1 MFHLEYEWH
10 DVAPRAGSEG
20 TESSVSS
27 SSTDATSLQQRRVR
41 RCRICK
47 RFMDY
52 EVLIVHM
59 QKFHGI
65 EMTREVSKV
74 VRPKKRSTRC
84 EVEGC
89 DFIARSQL
97 AYIKHMKEEHSAE
110 GKIEHYVR
118 CPLCQ
123 VPFDD
128 HENLVEHCRTDHGDE
143 ECIVEMRTFQNA
155 KECEKWKESLVE
167 SHCTAFVINEGYQST
182 SHNVLYYQC
191 SRYGIEFIY
200 EDGAILVKYCTRHI
214 NHDLSVPDLPLSK
227 ADREVIAG
235 YLRRGV
241 GIDIIRGI
249 IRQKNTNPKTR
260 LHWIRNDDI
269 RITLATLQYEE
280 KLKERIASSS
290 SEVRGLRQTQLA
302 PAVADTS
309 IPATSLLEESFKCEG
324 ARKNGSDVSVDVPS
338 MNSAE
343 SLLGC
348 SSCIKL
354 AEKVAELEAIV
365 RKLSEQ
371 MMEVNGAQLFE
382 SAVKVE
388 KL

>member
-1 MFHLEYEWH
+1 ME
-10 DVAPRAGSEG
+10 PRQLRLSSDGAQ
-20 TESSVSS
+20 SSVSNN
-27 SSTDATSLQQRRVR
+27 STDETSLQQRRVR

-65 EMTREVSKV
+65 EMAREVSTV
-74 VRPKKRSTRC
+74 VRPKKRTTRC

-97 AYIKHMKEEHSAE
+97 AYIKHMKVVHSPEE
-110 GKIEHYVR
+110 KLEHYVR

-123 VPFDD
+123 VPFDE

-143 ECIVEMRTFQNA
+143 QCVVEMRTFQNA
-155 KECEKWKESLVE
+155 KECE
-167 SHCTAFVINEGYQST
+167 
-182 SHNVLYYQC
+182 
-191 SRYGIEFIY
+191 EFIY
-200 EDGAILVKYCTRHI
+200 EDGAILVKFCTRHM

-227 ADREVIAG
+227 ADRDVIAG

-241 GIDIIRGI
+241 GVDIIRDI
-249 IRQKNTNPKTR
+249 IRQKNPNPKTR

-269 RITLATLQYEE
+269 RITSATLQYEE

-290 SEVRGLRQTQLA
+290 SSEVRGLRQTKLD
-302 PAVADTS
+302 PAEGDTS
-309 IPATSLLEESFKCEG
+309 ISAATLLEESFKCEDDQIG
-324 ARKNGSDVSVDVPS
+324 RSDDVRP
-338 MNSAE
+338 MNSAISAE

-354 AEKVAELEAIV
+354 AEKVAELEAMV

-371 MMEVNGAQLFE
+371 MMEVNGAHDQLFE

-388 KL
+388 KS